1 MYIRSIFSGIIL
13 YLLCLFLSAQINEP
27 INIKTELVYL
37 SDTEAK
43 IVFTLLSIRGGMYIL
58 PTGGRWFYFGYLQCR
73 EGSRGYS
80 CRKIAAERND
90 NLFGMNVRYFESTA

>member
-13 YLLCLFLSAQINEP
+13 YLLCLFFSAQINEL

-43 IVFTLLSIRGGMYIL
+43 IVFTAAVDQGWHVYSTDWGTVVLLATFNVEKVAGATVVEKLQPKGMIICS
-58 PTGGRWFYFGYLQCR
+58 G
-73 EGSRGYS
+73 
-80 CRKIAAERND
+80 
-90 NLFGMNVRYFESTA
+90 